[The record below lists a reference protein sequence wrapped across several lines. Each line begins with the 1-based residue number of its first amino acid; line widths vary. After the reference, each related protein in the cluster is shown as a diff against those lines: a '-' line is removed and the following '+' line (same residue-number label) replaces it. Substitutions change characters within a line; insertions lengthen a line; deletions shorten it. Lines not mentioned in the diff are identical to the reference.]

1 MQFMKKSASRLD
13 LLNKD
18 HRLRKILLLSLK
30 IGVGSSLAIY
40 LARRMALDYAVSAG
54 TIMLLTVMTSKWESL
69 RLAWLRLSTFLL
81 TVVLAWACF
90 TWIENPW
97 IAYGVLL
104 AAIVCITEC
113 SGWRSTISV
122 NAVIAAH
129 LFSSK
134 NLDHAVWNE
143 FWLVLIG
150 TAIAI
155 LINLYHANSS
165 SKKHLIANMRF
176 VEQRLQEILLVLA
189 DYLESTPQE
198 GSVWDEICTLEQ
210 QIQGVIQEA
219 YEYQNNTF
227 PLHPLYYVSYFQM
240 RLDQCQVLHNLHY
253 EMKKIRSMPKEAA
266 VVSGYARY
274 LVPYVVEFNQ
284 PQEQTRKLKQ
294 ICEKFKK
301 QGSLE
306 SGEAFESYAMLYHI
320 LMDLEEFLVYKMR
333 FIRDLD
339 EEQKRKYWH

>member
-40 LARRMALDYAVSAG
+40 QARRMAPDYAVSAG
-54 TIMLLTVMTSKWESL
+54 PIMLLTVMTSMWDSL

-227 PLHPLYYVSYFQM
+227 PLHPLYYVS
-240 RLDQCQVLHNLHY
+240 
-253 EMKKIRSMPKEAA
+253 
-266 VVSGYARY
+266 
-274 LVPYVVEFNQ
+274 
-284 PQEQTRKLKQ
+284 
-294 ICEKFKK
+294 
-301 QGSLE
+301 
-306 SGEAFESYAMLYHI
+306 
-320 LMDLEEFLVYKMR
+320 
-333 FIRDLD
+333 
-339 EEQKRKYWH
+339 